1 MKLMTAMPEESFV
14 SVRRRGRSP
23 AALRS
28 LWLSA
33 VTLALS
39 ATVNDACGDELA
51 WKFAPGDRFKVSY
64 EQTVEQTTEVL
75 LQPVKATTVTRLEL
89 SWQVESVEASGNA
102 ILVQSFDRI
111 AMEMTTSRGET
122 IGFDSADETR
132 PRGAAGELAR
142 GIAPVFGA
150 PFRVTMTPRGEIVS
164 IEVPE
169 ESLAKLREAPG
180 TMRLQRYFRAENLK
194 ETLALVAAILP
205 EGDATPGAT
214 WKLERDSA
222 NPELPIGVVHEL
234 TYVGRGEGDDA
245 AFARIEVATTLVPR
259 EGSPKRE
266 DGSPVPTI
274 ESQSSSGVIW
284 FDDAS
289 GHPVRTEQTLNL
301 TTASPLRE
309 MTIRSTATTR
319 TVARVEKLAAGE

>member
-1 MKLMTAMPEESFV
+1 MSLLLWAATYALTANV
-14 SVRRRGRSP
+14 TGVR
-23 AALRS
+23 A
-28 LWLSA
+28 
-33 VTLALS
+33 
-39 ATVNDACGDELA
+39 DELA
-51 WKFAPGDRFKVSY
+51 WKFSPGDRFRVSY

-89 SWQVESVEASGNA
+89 SWQVESVEGSGNA

-142 GIAPVFGA
+142 GIAPILGA
-150 PFRVTMTPRGEIVS
+150 PFRVTMSPRGEIVA

-180 TMRLQRYFRAENLK
+180 TMRLQRYFRADNLK

-205 EGDATPGAT
+205 AGQVEPGAT
-214 WKLERDSA
+214 WKLERESA

-234 TYVGRGEGDDA
+234 TYAGRGEGEDA
-245 AFARIEVATTLVPR
+245 ALARIDVATTLVPR
-259 EGSPKRE
+259 EGSAKRE

-274 ESQSSSGVIW
+274 ESQSSSGMIW
-284 FDDAS
+284 FDDAA

-309 MTIRSTATTR
+309 MTIRSTAVTK
-319 TVARVEKLAAGE
+319 TVARVEKLSAGE